1 MLKPAKQ
8 PHIRLTAL
16 FLCVTMFL
24 STLFFN
30 AHTAYA
36 ADGTID
42 YKAGAKIPYG
52 DYYTSRMSFDGN
64 NTAYCVEPLKKTP
77 ASGKYPY
84 NLLGKNSPLR
94 KALYYLNGGYG
105 YEKVIKDQ
113 YFQGWSDDNSYVIG
127 HLVVSYIHAGNNGDA
142 GAFHGAPQNYID
154 KALEVANAIEG
165 LPAPPESFR
174 AFIVPGNASQTFAGS
189 WYQVP
194 NGFIELQKSSA
205 NTDISD
211 KNGNYSL
218 EGAKYGIYKGE
229 ELVETLV
236 TDKKGYAKSKELAEG
251 SYTVKEISAP
261 EGFAI
266 DPSAHNV
273 TVKAEG
279 TSTVKVKDIPQNN
292 PVKLLLKKLDA
303 DTQQNSAQGTGS
315 LANAEFTIKFYTEQS
330 ATDPGANGKKPVRT
344 WILKTDASGEIH
356 FTKDYLVSGDEF
368 FYASDGKTVCFPLGT
383 VTVQETKAPAGY
395 LPNESVFVQQITST
409 GTEETISI
417 YNASSV
423 EEQVFRGGV
432 KIQKRDLETQGTQ
445 AQGTASLADAEFT
458 ITTLN
463 KQPVWVGGKL
473 YENGQAVLTIKSD
486 AHGIAASAADAL
498 PLGHYRIEETKA
510 PSGYLTD
517 GAKAL
522 EFDITQNGEIVD
534 LTTEETSVSNQ
545 IIRGGVKIQKRD
557 LETGEAKPQGNASLK
572 DAEFTITNL
581 GPNPV
586 LVDGTLYEKDQV
598 VLTLKTDEKGL
609 ASTKKDTLPYG
620 HYRGD
625 ETKAPEGYLNEG
637 KLSQEFHITENGK
650 ILDLTAKE
658 TAISNQVI
666 RGDLEFVKVSDGDL
680 NRLAN
685 VPFSI
690 TSKTTGESHTIV
702 TDKNGYASTS
712 SEWNKH
718 TTNTNRGE
726 TSEDGIWFGSSK
738 PDDTKGALI
747 YDTYILEEQRCD
759 SNEGMNLL
767 KIEVSVYKN
776 HVVVDMG
783 TLTDDQITIG
793 TTALDKDSNSHFAK
807 PEEKITLVD
816 TVEYEGLKKGQSY
829 KLIGT
834 LMDQESGKPIE
845 IDGKPVTAETTFKPK
860 KSSGSAKVT
869 FTFNASSLKGKTIVV
884 FEELYQE
891 DLKLAVHADITDQ
904 DQTIYFPEIGTT
916 AKDKETDMNLS
927 QADKEVTL
935 VDTVA
940 YKNLLPGEEYVMTGT
955 LMDKETGK
963 PVEIDKKEVTAETTF
978 TPKESSGTVDVIF
991 SFDGTSLAGKTVVVF
1006 ESATYDGK
1014 EFATHADLEDN
1025 GQTIYFPEI
1034 ATTAKDK
1041 ADGDHFAK
1049 TDKEITIV
1057 DTVKYSNLI
1066 PRKEYALTGTL
1077 MDKETKEPLQA
1088 DGKPF
1093 TATTTFTPEDASG
1106 SIELTF
1112 TFDGSILS
1120 GKTIVVFESLTYQ
1133 EKEIAVH
1140 ADIEDHEQS
1149 IYFPGI
1155 GTTAKD
1161 KADGDQ
1167 EAVATKEVTIID
1179 TVSYQN
1185 LIPDTPYKLVG
1196 TLMDKTTQ
1204 KEVMID
1210 GKPVTAETE
1219 FTPKDSNGSVEV
1231 IFTFDGSTLAGH
1243 DVVVF
1248 EKLFSLEGETA
1259 LEIAS
1264 HEDLDDKGQTI
1275 KLTEAPKDTP
1285 EPSKPVK
1292 TGDETTV
1299 LPYLL
1304 LAGAALLFAAGF
1316 GILYIRKRKKDK

>member
-1 MLKPAKQ
+1 
-8 PHIRLTAL
+8 
-16 FLCVTMFL
+16 
-24 STLFFN
+24 
-30 AHTAYA
+30 
-36 ADGTID
+36 
-42 YKAGAKIPYG
+42 
-52 DYYTSRMSFDGN
+52 
-64 NTAYCVEPLKKTP
+64 
-77 ASGKYPY
+77 
-84 NLLGKNSPLR
+84 
-94 KALYYLNGGYG
+94 
-105 YEKVIKDQ
+105 
-113 YFQGWSDDNSYVIG
+113 
-127 HLVVSYIHAGNNGDA
+127 
-142 GAFHGAPQNYID
+142 
-154 KALEVANAIEG
+154 
-165 LPAPPESFR
+165 
-174 AFIVPGNASQTFAGS
+174 
-189 WYQVP
+189 
-194 NGFIELQKSSA
+194 
-205 NTDISD
+205 
-211 KNGNYSL
+211 
-218 EGAKYGIYKGE
+218 
-229 ELVETLV
+229 
-236 TDKKGYAKSKELAEG
+236 
-251 SYTVKEISAP
+251 
-261 EGFAI
+261 
-266 DPSAHNV
+266 
-273 TVKAEG
+273 
-279 TSTVKVKDIPQNN
+279 
-292 PVKLLLKKLDA
+292 
-303 DTQQNSAQGTGS
+303 
-315 LANAEFTIKFYTEQS
+315 
-330 ATDPGANGKKPVRT
+330 
-344 WILKTDASGEIH
+344 
-356 FTKDYLVSGDEF
+356 
-368 FYASDGKTVCFPLGT
+368 
-383 VTVQETKAPAGY
+383 
-395 LPNESVFVQQITST
+395 
-409 GTEETISI
+409 
-417 YNASSV
+417 
-423 EEQVFRGGV
+423 
-432 KIQKRDLETQGTQ
+432 
-445 AQGTASLADAEFT
+445 
-458 ITTLN
+458 
-463 KQPVWVGGKL
+463 
-473 YENGQAVLTIKSD
+473 
-486 AHGIAASAADAL
+486 
-498 PLGHYRIEETKA
+498 
-510 PSGYLTD
+510 
-517 GAKAL
+517 
-522 EFDITQNGEIVD
+522 
-534 LTTEETSVSNQ
+534 
-545 IIRGGVKIQKRD
+545 
-557 LETGEAKPQGNASLK
+557 
-572 DAEFTITNL
+572 
-581 GPNPV
+581 
-586 LVDGTLYEKDQV
+586 
-598 VLTLKTDEKGL
+598 
-609 ASTKKDTLPYG
+609 
-620 HYRGD
+620 
-625 ETKAPEGYLNEG
+625 
-637 KLSQEFHITENGK
+637 
-650 ILDLTAKE
+650 
-658 TAISNQVI
+658 
-666 RGDLEFVKVSDGDL
+666 
-680 NRLAN
+680 
-685 VPFSI
+685 
-690 TSKTTGESHTIV
+690 
-702 TDKNGYASTS
+702 
-712 SEWNKH
+712 
-718 TTNTNRGE
+718 
-726 TSEDGIWFGSSK
+726 
-738 PDDTKGALI
+738 
-747 YDTYILEEQRCD
+747 
-759 SNEGMNLL
+759 
-767 KIEVSVYKN
+767 
-776 HVVVDMG
+776 MG

-869 FTFNASSLKGKTIVV
+869 FTFNASSLKGKTIVI

-904 DQTIYFPEIGTT
+904 DQTIYFPEIGTS

-955 LMDKETGK
+955 LMDKESGK
-963 PVEIDKKEVTAETTF
+963 PVEIGKKEVTAETTF

-1066 PRKEYALTGTL
+1066 PGKEYALTGTL

-1088 DGKPF
+1088 DGKPI

-1204 KEVMID
+1204 KEVLID

-1219 FTPKDSNGSVEV
+1219 FTPKASNGSVEV

-1275 KLTEAPKDTP
+1275 KLTEVPKDTP

>member
-127 HLVVSYIHAGNNGDA
+127 HLVVSYIHAGNNGDT

-383 VTVQETKAPAGY
+383 VTVQETKAPTGY

-1066 PRKEYALTGTL
+1066 PGKEYHKQL
-1077 MDKETKEPLQA
+1077 
-1088 DGKPF
+1088 
-1093 TATTTFTPEDASG
+1093 
-1106 SIELTF
+1106 
-1112 TFDGSILS
+1112 
-1120 GKTIVVFESLTYQ
+1120 
-1133 EKEIAVH
+1133 
-1140 ADIEDHEQS
+1140 
-1149 IYFPGI
+1149 
-1155 GTTAKD
+1155 
-1161 KADGDQ
+1161 
-1167 EAVATKEVTIID
+1167 
-1179 TVSYQN
+1179 
-1185 LIPDTPYKLVG
+1185 
-1196 TLMDKTTQ
+1196 
-1204 KEVMID
+1204 
-1210 GKPVTAETE
+1210 
-1219 FTPKDSNGSVEV
+1219 
-1231 IFTFDGSTLAGH
+1231 
-1243 DVVVF
+1243 
-1248 EKLFSLEGETA
+1248 
-1259 LEIAS
+1259 
-1264 HEDLDDKGQTI
+1264 
-1275 KLTEAPKDTP
+1275 
-1285 EPSKPVK
+1285 
-1292 TGDETTV
+1292 
-1299 LPYLL
+1299 
-1304 LAGAALLFAAGF
+1304 
-1316 GILYIRKRKKDK
+1316 

>member
-1 MLKPAKQ
+1 MCL
-8 PHIRLTAL
+8 IS
-16 FLCVTMFL
+16 TM
-24 STLFFN
+24 
-30 AHTAYA
+30 
-36 ADGTID
+36 
-42 YKAGAKIPYG
+42 
-52 DYYTSRMSFDGN
+52 YTSQ
-64 NTAYCVEPLKKTP
+64 
-77 ASGKYPY
+77 
-84 NLLGKNSPLR
+84 
-94 KALYYLNGGYG
+94 LY
-105 YEKVIKDQ
+105 
-113 YFQGWSDDNSYVIG
+113 
-127 HLVVSYIHAGNNGDA
+127 
-142 GAFHGAPQNYID
+142 
-154 KALEVANAIEG
+154 
-165 LPAPPESFR
+165 
-174 AFIVPGNASQTFAGS
+174 
-189 WYQVP
+189 
-194 NGFIELQKSSA
+194 
-205 NTDISD
+205 
-211 KNGNYSL
+211 
-218 EGAKYGIYKGE
+218 
-229 ELVETLV
+229 
-236 TDKKGYAKSKELAEG
+236 
-251 SYTVKEISAP
+251 
-261 EGFAI
+261 
-266 DPSAHNV
+266 
-273 TVKAEG
+273 
-279 TSTVKVKDIPQNN
+279 
-292 PVKLLLKKLDA
+292 
-303 DTQQNSAQGTGS
+303 
-315 LANAEFTIKFYTEQS
+315 
-330 ATDPGANGKKPVRT
+330 
-344 WILKTDASGEIH
+344 
-356 FTKDYLVSGDEF
+356 
-368 FYASDGKTVCFPLGT
+368 
-383 VTVQETKAPAGY
+383 
-395 LPNESVFVQQITST
+395 
-409 GTEETISI
+409 
-417 YNASSV
+417 
-423 EEQVFRGGV
+423 
-432 KIQKRDLETQGTQ
+432 
-445 AQGTASLADAEFT
+445 
-458 ITTLN
+458 
-463 KQPVWVGGKL
+463 
-473 YENGQAVLTIKSD
+473 
-486 AHGIAASAADAL
+486 
-498 PLGHYRIEETKA
+498 
-510 PSGYLTD
+510 
-517 GAKAL
+517 
-522 EFDITQNGEIVD
+522 
-534 LTTEETSVSNQ
+534 
-545 IIRGGVKIQKRD
+545 
-557 LETGEAKPQGNASLK
+557 
-572 DAEFTITNL
+572 
-581 GPNPV
+581 
-586 LVDGTLYEKDQV
+586 
-598 VLTLKTDEKGL
+598 
-609 ASTKKDTLPYG
+609 
-620 HYRGD
+620 
-625 ETKAPEGYLNEG
+625 
-637 KLSQEFHITENGK
+637 
-650 ILDLTAKE
+650 
-658 TAISNQVI
+658 
-666 RGDLEFVKVSDGDL
+666 
-680 NRLAN
+680 
-685 VPFSI
+685 
-690 TSKTTGESHTIV
+690 
-702 TDKNGYASTS
+702 
-712 SEWNKH
+712 
-718 TTNTNRGE
+718 
-726 TSEDGIWFGSSK
+726 
-738 PDDTKGALI
+738 
-747 YDTYILEEQRCD
+747 
-759 SNEGMNLL
+759 
-767 KIEVSVYKN
+767 
-776 HVVVDMG
+776 
-783 TLTDDQITIG
+783 
-793 TTALDKDSNSHFAK
+793 NSHFAK

-1066 PRKEYALTGTL
+1066 PGKEYALTGTL

-1088 DGKPF
+1088 DGKPI

>member
-127 HLVVSYIHAGNNGDA
+127 HLVVSYIHAGNNGDT

-315 LANAEFTIKFYTEQS
+315 LANAEFTI
-330 ATDPGANGKKPVRT
+330 
-344 WILKTDASGEIH
+344 
-356 FTKDYLVSGDEF
+356 
-368 FYASDGKTVCFPLGT
+368 
-383 VTVQETKAPAGY
+383 
-395 LPNESVFVQQITST
+395 
-409 GTEETISI
+409 
-417 YNASSV
+417 
-423 EEQVFRGGV
+423 
-432 KIQKRDLETQGTQ
+432 
-445 AQGTASLADAEFT
+445 
-458 ITTLN
+458 TTLN

-486 AHGIAASAADAL
+486 THGIAASAADAL

-1066 PRKEYALTGTL
+1066 PGKEYALTGTL

-1088 DGKPF
+1088 DGKPI

>member
-1 MLKPAKQ
+1 
-8 PHIRLTAL
+8 
-16 FLCVTMFL
+16 
-24 STLFFN
+24 
-30 AHTAYA
+30 
-36 ADGTID
+36 
-42 YKAGAKIPYG
+42 
-52 DYYTSRMSFDGN
+52 
-64 NTAYCVEPLKKTP
+64 
-77 ASGKYPY
+77 
-84 NLLGKNSPLR
+84 
-94 KALYYLNGGYG
+94 
-105 YEKVIKDQ
+105 
-113 YFQGWSDDNSYVIG
+113 
-127 HLVVSYIHAGNNGDA
+127 
-142 GAFHGAPQNYID
+142 
-154 KALEVANAIEG
+154 
-165 LPAPPESFR
+165 
-174 AFIVPGNASQTFAGS
+174 
-189 WYQVP
+189 
-194 NGFIELQKSSA
+194 
-205 NTDISD
+205 
-211 KNGNYSL
+211 
-218 EGAKYGIYKGE
+218 
-229 ELVETLV
+229 
-236 TDKKGYAKSKELAEG
+236 
-251 SYTVKEISAP
+251 
-261 EGFAI
+261 
-266 DPSAHNV
+266 
-273 TVKAEG
+273 
-279 TSTVKVKDIPQNN
+279 
-292 PVKLLLKKLDA
+292 
-303 DTQQNSAQGTGS
+303 
-315 LANAEFTIKFYTEQS
+315 
-330 ATDPGANGKKPVRT
+330 
-344 WILKTDASGEIH
+344 
-356 FTKDYLVSGDEF
+356 
-368 FYASDGKTVCFPLGT
+368 
-383 VTVQETKAPAGY
+383 
-395 LPNESVFVQQITST
+395 
-409 GTEETISI
+409 
-417 YNASSV
+417 
-423 EEQVFRGGV
+423 
-432 KIQKRDLETQGTQ
+432 
-445 AQGTASLADAEFT
+445 
-458 ITTLN
+458 
-463 KQPVWVGGKL
+463 
-473 YENGQAVLTIKSD
+473 
-486 AHGIAASAADAL
+486 
-498 PLGHYRIEETKA
+498 
-510 PSGYLTD
+510 
-517 GAKAL
+517 
-522 EFDITQNGEIVD
+522 
-534 LTTEETSVSNQ
+534 
-545 IIRGGVKIQKRD
+545 
-557 LETGEAKPQGNASLK
+557 
-572 DAEFTITNL
+572 
-581 GPNPV
+581 
-586 LVDGTLYEKDQV
+586 
-598 VLTLKTDEKGL
+598 
-609 ASTKKDTLPYG
+609 
-620 HYRGD
+620 
-625 ETKAPEGYLNEG
+625 
-637 KLSQEFHITENGK
+637 
-650 ILDLTAKE
+650 
-658 TAISNQVI
+658 
-666 RGDLEFVKVSDGDL
+666 
-680 NRLAN
+680 
-685 VPFSI
+685 
-690 TSKTTGESHTIV
+690 
-702 TDKNGYASTS
+702 
-712 SEWNKH
+712 
-718 TTNTNRGE
+718 
-726 TSEDGIWFGSSK
+726 
-738 PDDTKGALI
+738 
-747 YDTYILEEQRCD
+747 
-759 SNEGMNLL
+759 
-767 KIEVSVYKN
+767 
-776 HVVVDMG
+776 MG

-1041 ADGDHFAK
+1041 ADGDHFTK

-1066 PRKEYALTGTL
+1066 PGKEYALTGIL

-1088 DGKPF
+1088 DGKPI

>member
-1 MLKPAKQ
+1 MLKPEKQ

-16 FLCVTMFL
+16 FLCITMFL

-30 AHTAYA
+30 VHTAYA

-42 YKAGAKIPYG
+42 YTAGAKIPYG

-77 ASGKYPY
+77 ASGQYPY
-84 NLLGKNSPLR
+84 NLLGKDSPLR
-94 KALYYLNGGYG
+94 KALYYVNGGYG
-105 YEKVIKDQ
+105 YEKLIKDQ

-127 HLVVSYIHAGNNGDA
+127 HLVVSYIHAGNNGDT

-174 AFIVPGNASQTFAGS
+174 AFIVPGDASQTFAGS

-229 ELVETLV
+229 ELLETLV

-266 DPSAHNV
+266 DTSAHNV

-330 ATDPGANGKKPVRT
+330 ATDPGANDKKPVRT

-356 FTKDYLVSGDEF
+356 FTKDYLISGDEF

-432 KIQKRDLETQGTQ
+432 KIQKRDLET
-445 AQGTASLADAEFT
+445 
-458 ITTLN
+458 
-463 KQPVWVGGKL
+463 
-473 YENGQAVLTIKSD
+473 
-486 AHGIAASAADAL
+486 
-498 PLGHYRIEETKA
+498 
-510 PSGYLTD
+510 
-517 GAKAL
+517 
-522 EFDITQNGEIVD
+522 
-534 LTTEETSVSNQ
+534 
-545 IIRGGVKIQKRD
+545 
-557 LETGEAKPQGNASLK
+557 GEAKPQGNASLK

-586 LVDGTLYEKDQV
+586 LVDGTLYEKEQV
-598 VLTLKTDEKGL
+598 VLTFKTDEKGL
-609 ASTKKDTLPYG
+609 ASTQKDTLPYG
-620 HYRGD
+620 HYRVD

-726 TSEDGIWFGSSK
+726 TSEDGIWFGSSE
-738 PDDTKGALI
+738 PDNTKGALI

-793 TTALDKDSNSHFAK
+793 TTVLDKGSNSHFAK

-963 PVEIDKKEVTAETTF
+963 PVEIEKKEVTAETTF

-1006 ESATYDGK
+1006 ESATYEGK
-1014 EFATHADLEDN
+1014 EFAAHADLEDN

-1049 TDKEITIV
+1049 ADKEITIV

-1066 PRKEYALTGTL
+1066 PGKEYALTGTL
-1077 MDKETKEPLQA
+1077 VDKETKEPLEA
-1088 DGKPF
+1088 DGKPI

-1167 EAVATKEVTIID
+1167 EAAATKEVTIID

-1204 KEVMID
+1204 KEVLID

-1219 FTPKDSNGSVEV
+1219 FTPKNSNGSVEV

-1275 KLTEAPKDTP
+1275 KLTEVPKDTP

-1292 TGDETTV
+1292 TGDETTI
-1299 LPYLL
+1299 LPYFV
-1304 LAGAALLFAAGF
+1304 LAGAALLLASGF
-1316 GILYIRKRKKDK
+1316 GILYIRKRKNDK

>member
-77 ASGKYPY
+77 ASGQYPY
-84 NLLGKNSPLR
+84 NLLGKDSPLR
-94 KALYYLNGGYG
+94 KALYYVNGGYG
-105 YEKVIKDQ
+105 YEKLIKDQ

-127 HLVVSYIHAGNNGDA
+127 HLVVSYIHAGNNGDT

-266 DPSAHNV
+266 DTSAHNV

-486 AHGIAASAADAL
+486 THGIAASAADAL

-620 HYRGD
+620 HYRVD

-726 TSEDGIWFGSSK
+726 TSEDGIWFGASK
-738 PDDTKGALI
+738 PDDAKGALI

-816 TVEYEGLKKGQSY
+816 TVEYEGLK
-829 KLIGT
+829 
-834 LMDQESGKPIE
+834 
-845 IDGKPVTAETTFKPK
+845 
-860 KSSGSAKVT
+860 
-869 FTFNASSLKGKTIVV
+869 
-884 FEELYQE
+884 
-891 DLKLAVHADITDQ
+891 
-904 DQTIYFPEIGTT
+904 
-916 AKDKETDMNLS
+916 KDKETDMNLS

-1041 ADGDHFAK
+1041 ADGDHFTK

-1066 PRKEYALTGTL
+1066 PGKEYALTGTL

-1088 DGKPF
+1088 DGKPI

-1204 KEVMID
+1204 KEVLID
-1210 GKPVTAETE
+1210 GKPVTSETE

-1275 KLTEAPKDTP
+1275 KLTEVPKDTP

-1292 TGDETTV
+1292 TGDETTI

>member
-42 YKAGAKIPYG
+42 YTAGAKIPYG

-105 YEKVIKDQ
+105 YEKVIKNQ

-127 HLVVSYIHAGNNGDA
+127 HLVVSYIHAGNNGDT

-174 AFIVPGNASQTFAGS
+174 AFIVPGDASQTFAGS

-266 DPSAHNV
+266 DTSAHNV

-315 LANAEFTIKFYTEQS
+315 LANAEFTI
-330 ATDPGANGKKPVRT
+330 
-344 WILKTDASGEIH
+344 
-356 FTKDYLVSGDEF
+356 
-368 FYASDGKTVCFPLGT
+368 
-383 VTVQETKAPAGY
+383 
-395 LPNESVFVQQITST
+395 
-409 GTEETISI
+409 
-417 YNASSV
+417 
-423 EEQVFRGGV
+423 
-432 KIQKRDLETQGTQ
+432 
-445 AQGTASLADAEFT
+445 
-458 ITTLN
+458 TTLN

-486 AHGIAASAADAL
+486 THGIAASAADAL

-1041 ADGDHFAK
+1041 ADGDHFTK

-1066 PRKEYALTGTL
+1066 PGKEYALTGTL

-1088 DGKPF
+1088 DGKPI

-1275 KLTEAPKDTP
+1275 KLTEVPKDTP

-1292 TGDETTV
+1292 TGDETTI

>member
-1 MLKPAKQ
+1 
-8 PHIRLTAL
+8 
-16 FLCVTMFL
+16 
-24 STLFFN
+24 
-30 AHTAYA
+30 
-36 ADGTID
+36 
-42 YKAGAKIPYG
+42 
-52 DYYTSRMSFDGN
+52 
-64 NTAYCVEPLKKTP
+64 
-77 ASGKYPY
+77 
-84 NLLGKNSPLR
+84 
-94 KALYYLNGGYG
+94 
-105 YEKVIKDQ
+105 
-113 YFQGWSDDNSYVIG
+113 
-127 HLVVSYIHAGNNGDA
+127 
-142 GAFHGAPQNYID
+142 
-154 KALEVANAIEG
+154 
-165 LPAPPESFR
+165 
-174 AFIVPGNASQTFAGS
+174 
-189 WYQVP
+189 
-194 NGFIELQKSSA
+194 
-205 NTDISD
+205 
-211 KNGNYSL
+211 
-218 EGAKYGIYKGE
+218 
-229 ELVETLV
+229 
-236 TDKKGYAKSKELAEG
+236 
-251 SYTVKEISAP
+251 
-261 EGFAI
+261 
-266 DPSAHNV
+266 
-273 TVKAEG
+273 
-279 TSTVKVKDIPQNN
+279 
-292 PVKLLLKKLDA
+292 
-303 DTQQNSAQGTGS
+303 
-315 LANAEFTIKFYTEQS
+315 
-330 ATDPGANGKKPVRT
+330 
-344 WILKTDASGEIH
+344 
-356 FTKDYLVSGDEF
+356 
-368 FYASDGKTVCFPLGT
+368 
-383 VTVQETKAPAGY
+383 
-395 LPNESVFVQQITST
+395 
-409 GTEETISI
+409 
-417 YNASSV
+417 
-423 EEQVFRGGV
+423 
-432 KIQKRDLETQGTQ
+432 
-445 AQGTASLADAEFT
+445 
-458 ITTLN
+458 
-463 KQPVWVGGKL
+463 
-473 YENGQAVLTIKSD
+473 
-486 AHGIAASAADAL
+486 
-498 PLGHYRIEETKA
+498 
-510 PSGYLTD
+510 
-517 GAKAL
+517 
-522 EFDITQNGEIVD
+522 
-534 LTTEETSVSNQ
+534 
-545 IIRGGVKIQKRD
+545 
-557 LETGEAKPQGNASLK
+557 
-572 DAEFTITNL
+572 
-581 GPNPV
+581 
-586 LVDGTLYEKDQV
+586 
-598 VLTLKTDEKGL
+598 
-609 ASTKKDTLPYG
+609 
-620 HYRGD
+620 
-625 ETKAPEGYLNEG
+625 
-637 KLSQEFHITENGK
+637 
-650 ILDLTAKE
+650 
-658 TAISNQVI
+658 
-666 RGDLEFVKVSDGDL
+666 
-680 NRLAN
+680 
-685 VPFSI
+685 
-690 TSKTTGESHTIV
+690 
-702 TDKNGYASTS
+702 
-712 SEWNKH
+712 
-718 TTNTNRGE
+718 
-726 TSEDGIWFGSSK
+726 
-738 PDDTKGALI
+738 
-747 YDTYILEEQRCD
+747 
-759 SNEGMNLL
+759 
-767 KIEVSVYKN
+767 
-776 HVVVDMG
+776 MG

-1041 ADGDHFAK
+1041 ADGDHFTK

-1066 PRKEYALTGTL
+1066 PGKEYALTGTL

-1088 DGKPF
+1088 DGKPI

-1204 KEVMID
+1204 KEVLID
-1210 GKPVTAETE
+1210 GKPVTSETE

-1275 KLTEAPKDTP
+1275 KLTEVPKDTP

-1292 TGDETTV
+1292 TGDETTI

>member
-1 MLKPAKQ
+1 
-8 PHIRLTAL
+8 
-16 FLCVTMFL
+16 
-24 STLFFN
+24 
-30 AHTAYA
+30 
-36 ADGTID
+36 
-42 YKAGAKIPYG
+42 
-52 DYYTSRMSFDGN
+52 
-64 NTAYCVEPLKKTP
+64 
-77 ASGKYPY
+77 
-84 NLLGKNSPLR
+84 
-94 KALYYLNGGYG
+94 
-105 YEKVIKDQ
+105 
-113 YFQGWSDDNSYVIG
+113 
-127 HLVVSYIHAGNNGDA
+127 
-142 GAFHGAPQNYID
+142 
-154 KALEVANAIEG
+154 
-165 LPAPPESFR
+165 
-174 AFIVPGNASQTFAGS
+174 
-189 WYQVP
+189 
-194 NGFIELQKSSA
+194 
-205 NTDISD
+205 
-211 KNGNYSL
+211 
-218 EGAKYGIYKGE
+218 
-229 ELVETLV
+229 
-236 TDKKGYAKSKELAEG
+236 
-251 SYTVKEISAP
+251 
-261 EGFAI
+261 
-266 DPSAHNV
+266 
-273 TVKAEG
+273 
-279 TSTVKVKDIPQNN
+279 
-292 PVKLLLKKLDA
+292 
-303 DTQQNSAQGTGS
+303 
-315 LANAEFTIKFYTEQS
+315 
-330 ATDPGANGKKPVRT
+330 
-344 WILKTDASGEIH
+344 
-356 FTKDYLVSGDEF
+356 
-368 FYASDGKTVCFPLGT
+368 
-383 VTVQETKAPAGY
+383 
-395 LPNESVFVQQITST
+395 
-409 GTEETISI
+409 
-417 YNASSV
+417 
-423 EEQVFRGGV
+423 
-432 KIQKRDLETQGTQ
+432 
-445 AQGTASLADAEFT
+445 
-458 ITTLN
+458 
-463 KQPVWVGGKL
+463 
-473 YENGQAVLTIKSD
+473 
-486 AHGIAASAADAL
+486 
-498 PLGHYRIEETKA
+498 
-510 PSGYLTD
+510 
-517 GAKAL
+517 
-522 EFDITQNGEIVD
+522 
-534 LTTEETSVSNQ
+534 
-545 IIRGGVKIQKRD
+545 
-557 LETGEAKPQGNASLK
+557 
-572 DAEFTITNL
+572 
-581 GPNPV
+581 
-586 LVDGTLYEKDQV
+586 
-598 VLTLKTDEKGL
+598 
-609 ASTKKDTLPYG
+609 
-620 HYRGD
+620 
-625 ETKAPEGYLNEG
+625 
-637 KLSQEFHITENGK
+637 
-650 ILDLTAKE
+650 
-658 TAISNQVI
+658 
-666 RGDLEFVKVSDGDL
+666 
-680 NRLAN
+680 
-685 VPFSI
+685 
-690 TSKTTGESHTIV
+690 
-702 TDKNGYASTS
+702 
-712 SEWNKH
+712 
-718 TTNTNRGE
+718 
-726 TSEDGIWFGSSK
+726 
-738 PDDTKGALI
+738 
-747 YDTYILEEQRCD
+747 
-759 SNEGMNLL
+759 
-767 KIEVSVYKN
+767 
-776 HVVVDMG
+776 MG

-1014 EFATHADLEDN
+1014 EFATHADLEDK

-1066 PRKEYALTGTL
+1066 PGKEYALTGTL

-1088 DGKPF
+1088 DGKPI

-1204 KEVMID
+1204 KEVLID

-1275 KLTEAPKDTP
+1275 KLTEVPKDTP

-1292 TGDETTV
+1292 TGDETTI

>member
-1 MLKPAKQ
+1 
-8 PHIRLTAL
+8 
-16 FLCVTMFL
+16 
-24 STLFFN
+24 
-30 AHTAYA
+30 
-36 ADGTID
+36 
-42 YKAGAKIPYG
+42 
-52 DYYTSRMSFDGN
+52 
-64 NTAYCVEPLKKTP
+64 
-77 ASGKYPY
+77 
-84 NLLGKNSPLR
+84 
-94 KALYYLNGGYG
+94 
-105 YEKVIKDQ
+105 
-113 YFQGWSDDNSYVIG
+113 
-127 HLVVSYIHAGNNGDA
+127 
-142 GAFHGAPQNYID
+142 
-154 KALEVANAIEG
+154 
-165 LPAPPESFR
+165 
-174 AFIVPGNASQTFAGS
+174 
-189 WYQVP
+189 
-194 NGFIELQKSSA
+194 
-205 NTDISD
+205 
-211 KNGNYSL
+211 
-218 EGAKYGIYKGE
+218 
-229 ELVETLV
+229 
-236 TDKKGYAKSKELAEG
+236 
-251 SYTVKEISAP
+251 
-261 EGFAI
+261 
-266 DPSAHNV
+266 
-273 TVKAEG
+273 
-279 TSTVKVKDIPQNN
+279 
-292 PVKLLLKKLDA
+292 
-303 DTQQNSAQGTGS
+303 
-315 LANAEFTIKFYTEQS
+315 
-330 ATDPGANGKKPVRT
+330 
-344 WILKTDASGEIH
+344 
-356 FTKDYLVSGDEF
+356 
-368 FYASDGKTVCFPLGT
+368 
-383 VTVQETKAPAGY
+383 
-395 LPNESVFVQQITST
+395 
-409 GTEETISI
+409 
-417 YNASSV
+417 
-423 EEQVFRGGV
+423 
-432 KIQKRDLETQGTQ
+432 
-445 AQGTASLADAEFT
+445 
-458 ITTLN
+458 
-463 KQPVWVGGKL
+463 
-473 YENGQAVLTIKSD
+473 
-486 AHGIAASAADAL
+486 
-498 PLGHYRIEETKA
+498 
-510 PSGYLTD
+510 
-517 GAKAL
+517 
-522 EFDITQNGEIVD
+522 
-534 LTTEETSVSNQ
+534 
-545 IIRGGVKIQKRD
+545 
-557 LETGEAKPQGNASLK
+557 
-572 DAEFTITNL
+572 
-581 GPNPV
+581 
-586 LVDGTLYEKDQV
+586 
-598 VLTLKTDEKGL
+598 
-609 ASTKKDTLPYG
+609 
-620 HYRGD
+620 
-625 ETKAPEGYLNEG
+625 
-637 KLSQEFHITENGK
+637 
-650 ILDLTAKE
+650 
-658 TAISNQVI
+658 
-666 RGDLEFVKVSDGDL
+666 
-680 NRLAN
+680 
-685 VPFSI
+685 
-690 TSKTTGESHTIV
+690 
-702 TDKNGYASTS
+702 
-712 SEWNKH
+712 
-718 TTNTNRGE
+718 
-726 TSEDGIWFGSSK
+726 
-738 PDDTKGALI
+738 
-747 YDTYILEEQRCD
+747 
-759 SNEGMNLL
+759 
-767 KIEVSVYKN
+767 
-776 HVVVDMG
+776 MG

-940 YKNLLPGEEYVMTGT
+940 YKNLLPGEEYVMNGT

-1041 ADGDHFAK
+1041 ADGDHFTK

-1066 PRKEYALTGTL
+1066 PGKEYALTGIL

-1088 DGKPF
+1088 DGKPI

-1204 KEVMID
+1204 KEVLID
-1210 GKPVTAETE
+1210 GKPVTSETE

-1275 KLTEAPKDTP
+1275 KLTEVPKDTP

-1292 TGDETTV
+1292 TGDETTI

>member
-1 MLKPAKQ
+1 
-8 PHIRLTAL
+8 
-16 FLCVTMFL
+16 
-24 STLFFN
+24 
-30 AHTAYA
+30 
-36 ADGTID
+36 
-42 YKAGAKIPYG
+42 
-52 DYYTSRMSFDGN
+52 
-64 NTAYCVEPLKKTP
+64 
-77 ASGKYPY
+77 
-84 NLLGKNSPLR
+84 
-94 KALYYLNGGYG
+94 
-105 YEKVIKDQ
+105 
-113 YFQGWSDDNSYVIG
+113 
-127 HLVVSYIHAGNNGDA
+127 
-142 GAFHGAPQNYID
+142 
-154 KALEVANAIEG
+154 
-165 LPAPPESFR
+165 
-174 AFIVPGNASQTFAGS
+174 
-189 WYQVP
+189 
-194 NGFIELQKSSA
+194 
-205 NTDISD
+205 
-211 KNGNYSL
+211 
-218 EGAKYGIYKGE
+218 
-229 ELVETLV
+229 
-236 TDKKGYAKSKELAEG
+236 
-251 SYTVKEISAP
+251 
-261 EGFAI
+261 
-266 DPSAHNV
+266 
-273 TVKAEG
+273 
-279 TSTVKVKDIPQNN
+279 
-292 PVKLLLKKLDA
+292 
-303 DTQQNSAQGTGS
+303 
-315 LANAEFTIKFYTEQS
+315 
-330 ATDPGANGKKPVRT
+330 
-344 WILKTDASGEIH
+344 
-356 FTKDYLVSGDEF
+356 
-368 FYASDGKTVCFPLGT
+368 
-383 VTVQETKAPAGY
+383 
-395 LPNESVFVQQITST
+395 
-409 GTEETISI
+409 
-417 YNASSV
+417 
-423 EEQVFRGGV
+423 
-432 KIQKRDLETQGTQ
+432 
-445 AQGTASLADAEFT
+445 
-458 ITTLN
+458 
-463 KQPVWVGGKL
+463 
-473 YENGQAVLTIKSD
+473 
-486 AHGIAASAADAL
+486 
-498 PLGHYRIEETKA
+498 
-510 PSGYLTD
+510 
-517 GAKAL
+517 
-522 EFDITQNGEIVD
+522 
-534 LTTEETSVSNQ
+534 
-545 IIRGGVKIQKRD
+545 
-557 LETGEAKPQGNASLK
+557 
-572 DAEFTITNL
+572 
-581 GPNPV
+581 
-586 LVDGTLYEKDQV
+586 
-598 VLTLKTDEKGL
+598 
-609 ASTKKDTLPYG
+609 
-620 HYRGD
+620 
-625 ETKAPEGYLNEG
+625 
-637 KLSQEFHITENGK
+637 
-650 ILDLTAKE
+650 
-658 TAISNQVI
+658 
-666 RGDLEFVKVSDGDL
+666 
-680 NRLAN
+680 
-685 VPFSI
+685 
-690 TSKTTGESHTIV
+690 
-702 TDKNGYASTS
+702 
-712 SEWNKH
+712 
-718 TTNTNRGE
+718 
-726 TSEDGIWFGSSK
+726 
-738 PDDTKGALI
+738 
-747 YDTYILEEQRCD
+747 
-759 SNEGMNLL
+759 
-767 KIEVSVYKN
+767 
-776 HVVVDMG
+776 MG

-860 KSSGSAKVT
+860 KSSGSAKVN

-955 LMDKETGK
+955 LMDKESGK

-1066 PRKEYALTGTL
+1066 PGKEYALTGTL

-1088 DGKPF
+1088 DGKPI

>member
-1 MLKPAKQ
+1 
-8 PHIRLTAL
+8 
-16 FLCVTMFL
+16 
-24 STLFFN
+24 
-30 AHTAYA
+30 
-36 ADGTID
+36 
-42 YKAGAKIPYG
+42 
-52 DYYTSRMSFDGN
+52 
-64 NTAYCVEPLKKTP
+64 
-77 ASGKYPY
+77 
-84 NLLGKNSPLR
+84 
-94 KALYYLNGGYG
+94 
-105 YEKVIKDQ
+105 
-113 YFQGWSDDNSYVIG
+113 
-127 HLVVSYIHAGNNGDA
+127 
-142 GAFHGAPQNYID
+142 
-154 KALEVANAIEG
+154 
-165 LPAPPESFR
+165 
-174 AFIVPGNASQTFAGS
+174 
-189 WYQVP
+189 
-194 NGFIELQKSSA
+194 
-205 NTDISD
+205 
-211 KNGNYSL
+211 
-218 EGAKYGIYKGE
+218 
-229 ELVETLV
+229 
-236 TDKKGYAKSKELAEG
+236 
-251 SYTVKEISAP
+251 
-261 EGFAI
+261 
-266 DPSAHNV
+266 
-273 TVKAEG
+273 
-279 TSTVKVKDIPQNN
+279 
-292 PVKLLLKKLDA
+292 
-303 DTQQNSAQGTGS
+303 
-315 LANAEFTIKFYTEQS
+315 
-330 ATDPGANGKKPVRT
+330 
-344 WILKTDASGEIH
+344 
-356 FTKDYLVSGDEF
+356 
-368 FYASDGKTVCFPLGT
+368 
-383 VTVQETKAPAGY
+383 
-395 LPNESVFVQQITST
+395 
-409 GTEETISI
+409 
-417 YNASSV
+417 
-423 EEQVFRGGV
+423 
-432 KIQKRDLETQGTQ
+432 
-445 AQGTASLADAEFT
+445 
-458 ITTLN
+458 
-463 KQPVWVGGKL
+463 
-473 YENGQAVLTIKSD
+473 
-486 AHGIAASAADAL
+486 
-498 PLGHYRIEETKA
+498 
-510 PSGYLTD
+510 
-517 GAKAL
+517 
-522 EFDITQNGEIVD
+522 
-534 LTTEETSVSNQ
+534 
-545 IIRGGVKIQKRD
+545 
-557 LETGEAKPQGNASLK
+557 
-572 DAEFTITNL
+572 
-581 GPNPV
+581 
-586 LVDGTLYEKDQV
+586 
-598 VLTLKTDEKGL
+598 
-609 ASTKKDTLPYG
+609 
-620 HYRGD
+620 
-625 ETKAPEGYLNEG
+625 
-637 KLSQEFHITENGK
+637 
-650 ILDLTAKE
+650 
-658 TAISNQVI
+658 
-666 RGDLEFVKVSDGDL
+666 
-680 NRLAN
+680 
-685 VPFSI
+685 
-690 TSKTTGESHTIV
+690 
-702 TDKNGYASTS
+702 
-712 SEWNKH
+712 
-718 TTNTNRGE
+718 
-726 TSEDGIWFGSSK
+726 
-738 PDDTKGALI
+738 
-747 YDTYILEEQRCD
+747 
-759 SNEGMNLL
+759 
-767 KIEVSVYKN
+767 
-776 HVVVDMG
+776 MG

-963 PVEIDKKEVTAETTF
+963 PVEIDKKAVTAETTF

-1066 PRKEYALTGTL
+1066 PGKEYALTGTL

-1088 DGKPF
+1088 DGKPI

-1179 TVSYQN
+1179 TISYQN

>member
-1 MLKPAKQ
+1 
-8 PHIRLTAL
+8 
-16 FLCVTMFL
+16 
-24 STLFFN
+24 
-30 AHTAYA
+30 
-36 ADGTID
+36 
-42 YKAGAKIPYG
+42 
-52 DYYTSRMSFDGN
+52 
-64 NTAYCVEPLKKTP
+64 
-77 ASGKYPY
+77 
-84 NLLGKNSPLR
+84 
-94 KALYYLNGGYG
+94 
-105 YEKVIKDQ
+105 
-113 YFQGWSDDNSYVIG
+113 
-127 HLVVSYIHAGNNGDA
+127 
-142 GAFHGAPQNYID
+142 
-154 KALEVANAIEG
+154 
-165 LPAPPESFR
+165 
-174 AFIVPGNASQTFAGS
+174 
-189 WYQVP
+189 
-194 NGFIELQKSSA
+194 
-205 NTDISD
+205 
-211 KNGNYSL
+211 
-218 EGAKYGIYKGE
+218 
-229 ELVETLV
+229 
-236 TDKKGYAKSKELAEG
+236 
-251 SYTVKEISAP
+251 
-261 EGFAI
+261 
-266 DPSAHNV
+266 
-273 TVKAEG
+273 
-279 TSTVKVKDIPQNN
+279 
-292 PVKLLLKKLDA
+292 
-303 DTQQNSAQGTGS
+303 
-315 LANAEFTIKFYTEQS
+315 
-330 ATDPGANGKKPVRT
+330 
-344 WILKTDASGEIH
+344 
-356 FTKDYLVSGDEF
+356 
-368 FYASDGKTVCFPLGT
+368 
-383 VTVQETKAPAGY
+383 
-395 LPNESVFVQQITST
+395 
-409 GTEETISI
+409 
-417 YNASSV
+417 
-423 EEQVFRGGV
+423 
-432 KIQKRDLETQGTQ
+432 
-445 AQGTASLADAEFT
+445 
-458 ITTLN
+458 
-463 KQPVWVGGKL
+463 
-473 YENGQAVLTIKSD
+473 
-486 AHGIAASAADAL
+486 
-498 PLGHYRIEETKA
+498 
-510 PSGYLTD
+510 
-517 GAKAL
+517 
-522 EFDITQNGEIVD
+522 
-534 LTTEETSVSNQ
+534 
-545 IIRGGVKIQKRD
+545 
-557 LETGEAKPQGNASLK
+557 
-572 DAEFTITNL
+572 
-581 GPNPV
+581 
-586 LVDGTLYEKDQV
+586 
-598 VLTLKTDEKGL
+598 
-609 ASTKKDTLPYG
+609 
-620 HYRGD
+620 
-625 ETKAPEGYLNEG
+625 
-637 KLSQEFHITENGK
+637 
-650 ILDLTAKE
+650 
-658 TAISNQVI
+658 
-666 RGDLEFVKVSDGDL
+666 
-680 NRLAN
+680 
-685 VPFSI
+685 
-690 TSKTTGESHTIV
+690 
-702 TDKNGYASTS
+702 
-712 SEWNKH
+712 
-718 TTNTNRGE
+718 
-726 TSEDGIWFGSSK
+726 
-738 PDDTKGALI
+738 
-747 YDTYILEEQRCD
+747 
-759 SNEGMNLL
+759 
-767 KIEVSVYKN
+767 
-776 HVVVDMG
+776 MG

-845 IDGKPVTAETTFKPK
+845 IDGKPVTAETTFKSK

-1041 ADGDHFAK
+1041 ADGDHFTK

-1066 PRKEYALTGTL
+1066 PGKEYALTGTL

-1088 DGKPF
+1088 DGKPI

-1204 KEVMID
+1204 KEVLID
-1210 GKPVTAETE
+1210 GKPVTSETE

-1275 KLTEAPKDTP
+1275 KLTEVPKDTP

-1292 TGDETTV
+1292 TGDETTI

>member
-1 MLKPAKQ
+1 M
-8 PHIRLTAL
+8 
-16 FLCVTMFL
+16 
-24 STLFFN
+24 
-30 AHTAYA
+30 
-36 ADGTID
+36 
-42 YKAGAKIPYG
+42 
-52 DYYTSRMSFDGN
+52 
-64 NTAYCVEPLKKTP
+64 
-77 ASGKYPY
+77 
-84 NLLGKNSPLR
+84 
-94 KALYYLNGGYG
+94 
-105 YEKVIKDQ
+105 
-113 YFQGWSDDNSYVIG
+113 
-127 HLVVSYIHAGNNGDA
+127 
-142 GAFHGAPQNYID
+142 
-154 KALEVANAIEG
+154 EVANAIEG

-266 DPSAHNV
+266 DTSAHNV

-620 HYRGD
+620 HYRVD

-726 TSEDGIWFGSSK
+726 TSEDGIWFGASK
-738 PDDTKGALI
+738 PDDAKGALI

-1041 ADGDHFAK
+1041 ADGDHFTK

-1066 PRKEYALTGTL
+1066 PGKEYALTGIL

-1088 DGKPF
+1088 DGKPI

-1179 TVSYQN
+1179 TISYQN

>member
-1 MLKPAKQ
+1 M
-8 PHIRLTAL
+8 
-16 FLCVTMFL
+16 
-24 STLFFN
+24 
-30 AHTAYA
+30 
-36 ADGTID
+36 
-42 YKAGAKIPYG
+42 
-52 DYYTSRMSFDGN
+52 
-64 NTAYCVEPLKKTP
+64 
-77 ASGKYPY
+77 
-84 NLLGKNSPLR
+84 
-94 KALYYLNGGYG
+94 
-105 YEKVIKDQ
+105 
-113 YFQGWSDDNSYVIG
+113 
-127 HLVVSYIHAGNNGDA
+127 
-142 GAFHGAPQNYID
+142 
-154 KALEVANAIEG
+154 
-165 LPAPPESFR
+165 
-174 AFIVPGNASQTFAGS
+174 
-189 WYQVP
+189 
-194 NGFIELQKSSA
+194 
-205 NTDISD
+205 
-211 KNGNYSL
+211 
-218 EGAKYGIYKGE
+218 
-229 ELVETLV
+229 
-236 TDKKGYAKSKELAEG
+236 
-251 SYTVKEISAP
+251 
-261 EGFAI
+261 
-266 DPSAHNV
+266 
-273 TVKAEG
+273 
-279 TSTVKVKDIPQNN
+279 
-292 PVKLLLKKLDA
+292 
-303 DTQQNSAQGTGS
+303 
-315 LANAEFTIKFYTEQS
+315 
-330 ATDPGANGKKPVRT
+330 
-344 WILKTDASGEIH
+344 
-356 FTKDYLVSGDEF
+356 
-368 FYASDGKTVCFPLGT
+368 
-383 VTVQETKAPAGY
+383 
-395 LPNESVFVQQITST
+395 
-409 GTEETISI
+409 
-417 YNASSV
+417 
-423 EEQVFRGGV
+423 
-432 KIQKRDLETQGTQ
+432 
-445 AQGTASLADAEFT
+445 
-458 ITTLN
+458 
-463 KQPVWVGGKL
+463 
-473 YENGQAVLTIKSD
+473 
-486 AHGIAASAADAL
+486 
-498 PLGHYRIEETKA
+498 
-510 PSGYLTD
+510 
-517 GAKAL
+517 
-522 EFDITQNGEIVD
+522 
-534 LTTEETSVSNQ
+534 
-545 IIRGGVKIQKRD
+545 
-557 LETGEAKPQGNASLK
+557 
-572 DAEFTITNL
+572 
-581 GPNPV
+581 
-586 LVDGTLYEKDQV
+586 
-598 VLTLKTDEKGL
+598 
-609 ASTKKDTLPYG
+609 
-620 HYRGD
+620 
-625 ETKAPEGYLNEG
+625 
-637 KLSQEFHITENGK
+637 
-650 ILDLTAKE
+650 
-658 TAISNQVI
+658 
-666 RGDLEFVKVSDGDL
+666 
-680 NRLAN
+680 
-685 VPFSI
+685 
-690 TSKTTGESHTIV
+690 
-702 TDKNGYASTS
+702 
-712 SEWNKH
+712 
-718 TTNTNRGE
+718 
-726 TSEDGIWFGSSK
+726 
-738 PDDTKGALI
+738 
-747 YDTYILEEQRCD
+747 
-759 SNEGMNLL
+759 
-767 KIEVSVYKN
+767 
-776 HVVVDMG
+776 
-783 TLTDDQITIG
+783 
-793 TTALDKDSNSHFAK
+793 
-807 PEEKITLVD
+807 
-816 TVEYEGLKKGQSY
+816 
-829 KLIGT
+829 
-834 LMDQESGKPIE
+834 
-845 IDGKPVTAETTFKPK
+845 
-860 KSSGSAKVT
+860 T

-1066 PRKEYALTGTL
+1066 PGKEYALTGTL

-1088 DGKPF
+1088 DGKPI

-1248 EKLFSLEGETA
+1248 EKLFSLEGETT